1 MLSYSVRA
9 RRIDDHGSL
18 ATTKAAEIMLDTGVA
33 GRTDAFNPAELFLA
47 SIAAC
52 MIKGIERV
60 APLLKFDLRGVD
72 VSLRA
77 ARQDAPPKLV
87 SVDYEIIVDTG
98 EDDRRLELLHENVR
112 KYGTISNTVAE
123 ATKLAGTLRRK
134 QPPTKDDAAEHQA
147 ELERFAELSREQM
160 DAIPAPGT
168 DVLHEGP

>member
-1 MLSYSVRA
+1 MLSYSVSA

-33 GRTDAFNPAELFLA
+33 GRADAFNPAELFLA
-47 SIAAC
+47 SIGAC
-52 MIKGIERV
+52 MIKGLERV

-72 VSLRA
+72 IRLRA
-77 ARQDAPPKLV
+77 TRQDSPPKLV
-87 SVDYEIIVDTG
+87 SIDYEIIVDTG
-98 EDDRRLELLHENVR
+98 EGERRLELLHENVR

-123 ATKLAGTLRRK
+123 ATKLQGTLRRK
-134 QPPTKDDAAEHQA
+134 QSSTEQDAAAHQA
-147 ELERFAELSREQM
+147 ELERFAEFSREQL